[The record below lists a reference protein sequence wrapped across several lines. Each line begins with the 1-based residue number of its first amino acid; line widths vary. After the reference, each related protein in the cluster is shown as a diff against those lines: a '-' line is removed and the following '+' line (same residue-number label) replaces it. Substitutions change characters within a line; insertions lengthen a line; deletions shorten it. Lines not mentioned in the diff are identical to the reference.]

1 MEPADTDADTATTT
15 ETSVERALAASSLGP
30 LAQRQEGV
38 AQMIVED
45 GPGWQLRKLTHLRNF
60 EEAKLYARAHYLVN
74 LIEAVAQMDDEKS
87 PGFQFPPMDNLLR
100 ADYGLRDSS
109 KQHTRKILE
118 SITKIFERG
127 GEGGGRSGGIF
138 RRRG

>member
-1 MEPADTDADTATTT
+1 MVEQEVQTDTADQI
-15 ETSVERALAASSLGP
+15 EGSVERALATSSLGP

-60 EEAKLYARAHYLVN
+60 EEAKLYAKAHYLESLVQ
-74 LIEAVAQMDDEKS
+74 AVAQQDTNPD
-87 PGFQFPPMDNLLR
+87 GFQFPPMDNLLR
-100 ADYGLRDSS
+100 ADYSLRDSS
-109 KQHTRKILE
+109 KQQTRKILE

-127 GEGGGRSGGIF
+127 GEGGGGRGFLG
-138 RRRG
+138 RRKG